1 MSPPE
6 FVREG
11 LVLII
16 KKRQE
21 LVRPQGQQQLE
32 VAVETAIEELVQV
45 AGSTG
50 ADQAQAMDETEDLE
64 KLVRAAQKLVY
75 KCVAQAHARFL
86 DVRRTMAKFRLG
98 SEKGVLAEV
107 FDRVHQHC
115 VSPNAAGSA
124 AGAERFWHGLHT
136 G

>member
-1 MSPPE
+1 MSPGSS
-6 FVREG
+6 FAKAR
-11 LVLII
+11 VLII
-16 KKRQE
+16 KNRQE

-64 KLVRAAQKLVY
+64 KLVRAAQKLLY

-98 SEKGVLAEV
+98 SEKGVT
-107 FDRVHQHC
+107 R
-115 VSPNAAGSA
+115 
-124 AGAERFWHGLHT
+124 
-136 G
+136 